1 MNEGPGFTIFLDAN
15 VLAKPVTRTLLMIA
29 GDASGYGTTW
39 SASVEDEANRHLR
52 PGQTSVAE
60 VRVRAGLHLSEPGA
74 DPERYSATSV
84 SDRQVLADA
93 VAAQAMFIVTEDVD
107 DFGEPDLVSA
117 GIAAVNPDLFL
128 SVRVST
134 AGYAEAVGFLSRRS
148 RTPHRTPDD
157 FHRAL
162 GRVHPMT
169 VRAHQSAFP
178 GTTPLPAT
186 HNQPGELYRGNR
198 CLICLTAGMGV
209 ILGLCEPCEAN
220 RN

>member
-74 DPERYSATSV
+74 DPERYPATSV

-117 GIAAVNPDLFL
+117 GIAAVNPDI
-128 SVRVST
+128 VA
-134 AGYAEAVGFLSRRS
+134 AGCPACMMQISDMLSRAGDRI
-148 RTPHRTPDD
+148 
-157 FHRAL
+157 A
-162 GRVHPMT
+162 VKHPI
-169 VRAHQSAFP
+169 
-178 GTTPLPAT
+178 
-186 HNQPGELYRGNR
+186 ELYAQS
-198 CLICLTAGMGV
+198 LKEDAATSSH
-209 ILGLCEPCEAN
+209 P
-220 RN
+220 

>member
-1 MNEGPGFTIFLDAN
+1 
-15 VLAKPVTRTLLMIA
+15 MIA
-29 GDASGYGTTW
+29 GDTSGYGTTW
-39 SASVEDEANRHLR
+39 SASVEDDANRHLR
-52 PGQTSVAE
+52 PGQTSVTE
-60 VRVRAGLHLSEPGA
+60 VRVRAGLHLSEPGT

-84 SDRQVLADA
+84 SDQQVLADA
-93 VAAQAMFIVTEDVD
+93 VASQAMFIVTEDVD

-117 GIAAVNPDLFL
+117 GIAAVNADLFL

-148 RTPHRTPDD
+148 RAPHRTSED

-169 VRAHQSAFP
+169 VSAHQSAFP

-186 HNQPGELYRGNR
+186 HNQPAELYRGNR
-198 CLICLTAGMGV
+198 CLICLGTTEVTDLGV
-209 ILGLCEPCEAN
+209 CEACSAD
-220 RN
+220 